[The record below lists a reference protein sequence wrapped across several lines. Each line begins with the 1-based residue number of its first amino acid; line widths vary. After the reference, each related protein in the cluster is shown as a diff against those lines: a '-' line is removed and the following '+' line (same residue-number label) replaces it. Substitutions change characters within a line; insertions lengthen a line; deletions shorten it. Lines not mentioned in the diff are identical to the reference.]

1 MGLKLLIPIEANA
14 RLSFECLG
22 APEPYQNNP
31 ANKPRYAATFLI
43 PADNPFKKKIDEAL
57 MQVAEGAFGKT
68 WKKVYDEILLDKK
81 TCCFIDGNRKD
92 YAGYEGNWALTA
104 YRDAKDGRPLVID
117 NDGSP
122 IYNNQNELNPGK
134 AGRLFG
140 GCYVRGEV
148 EIWAQ
153 DNKMG
158 KGLRAGL
165 LQVQR
170 VKKGDAFGGASAPTA
185 GALAA
190 IADDD
195 EDDEDLG

>member
-1 MGLKLLIPIEANA
+1 MGIKLFIPLEAQA

-22 APEPYQNNP
+22 APESYQNNP
-31 ANKPRYAATFLI
+31 ANKPRWSATFLI
-43 PADNPFKKKIDEAL
+43 PADNAFKKEVDKVL
-57 MQVAEGAFGKT
+57 QQVAEEKWGKK
-68 WKKVYDEILLDKK
+68 WKAIHDEIIIDKK
-81 TCCFIDGNRKD
+81 GCCWIDGNRKQ
-92 YAGYEGNWALTA
+92 YNGYEGMFALTA

-117 NDGSP
+117 NNGSP
-122 IYNNQNELNPGK
+122 IYNNMNELNPGM

-153 DNKMG
+153 ENKNG
-158 KGLRAGL
+158 NGIRAGL

-170 VKKGDAFGGASAPTA
+170 VKRGDAFGGASAPTA

-195 EDDEDLG
+195 GDEDDLG

>member
-1 MGLKLLIPIEANA
+1 MGIKLLIPIEAQA
-14 RLSFECLG
+14 RLSFETLG
-22 APEPYQNNP
+22 APASYQNNP
-31 ANKPRYAATFLI
+31 ANKPRWAATFLI
-43 PADNPFKKKIDEAL
+43 PAGNAFKKEVDNAIE
-57 MQVAEGAFGKT
+57 QVAQEKFGKK
-68 WKKVYDEILLDKK
+68 WRQILDEILLDKK
-81 TCCFIDGNRKD
+81 ACCFIDGNRKQ
-92 YAGYEGNWALTA
+92 YNGYEGMYALTA

-122 IYNNQNELNPGK
+122 LYNSQNELNPGK
-134 AGRLFG
+134 GGRLFG

-153 DNKMG
+153 DDRTG

-195 EDDEDLG
+195 EDEEDLG

>member
-1 MGLKLLIPIEANA
+1 MGIKLFVPLEAQA

-22 APEPYQNNP
+22 VPESYQNNP
-31 ANKPRYAATFLI
+31 ANKPRWAATFLI
-43 PADNPFKKKIDEAL
+43 PADNPFKKEVEKALQQAAEEKWGKKWQKI
-57 MQVAEGAFGKT
+57 
-68 WKKVYDEILLDKK
+68 YDEIVIDKK
-81 TCCFIDGNRKD
+81 GCCFIDGNRKD
-92 YAGYEGNWALTA
+92 YNGYAGNWALTA

-122 IYNNQNELNPGK
+122 LYNAQNELNPGK

-153 DNKMG
+153 ENKNG
-158 KGLRAGL
+158 NGLRAGL

-170 VKKGDAFGGASAPTA
+170 VKRGDAFGGASAPTA

-195 EDDEDLG
+195 EDEEDLG

>member
-1 MGLKLLIPIEANA
+1 MGIKLLIPIEANA

-22 APEPYQNNP
+22 APESYQNNP
-31 ANKPRYAATFLI
+31 ANKPRWAATFLI
-43 PADNPFKKKIDEAL
+43 PADNPFKKKVDEAL
-57 MQVAEGAFGKT
+57 MQAAEAAFGKT
-68 WKKVYDEILLDKK
+68 WKKIYDEILLDKK
-81 TCCFIDGNRKD
+81 GCCWIDGNRKQ
-92 YAGYEGNWALTA
+92 YNGYEGMYALTA

-122 IYNNQNELNPGK
+122 LYNSQNELNPGQ
-134 AGRLFG
+134 AGRLYG

-153 DNKMG
+153 DNKTG

-195 EDDEDLG
+195 EDDADLG